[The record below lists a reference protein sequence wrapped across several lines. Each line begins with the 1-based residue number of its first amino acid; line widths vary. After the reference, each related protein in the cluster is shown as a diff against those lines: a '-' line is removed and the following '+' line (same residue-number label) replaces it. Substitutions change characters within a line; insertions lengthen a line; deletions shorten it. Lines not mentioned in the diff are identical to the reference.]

1 MSAMDNR
8 DTTYDTYVETANQKW
23 VERNNEPHWVGS
35 VTTNT
40 DGEVKVKFYYDD
52 GVVYIY

>member
-1 MSAMDNR
+1 MDKEEKNGVR
-8 DTTYDTYVETANQKW
+8 LVGKDHIWMAPVIET
-23 VERNNEPHWVGS
+23 EPHWVGS